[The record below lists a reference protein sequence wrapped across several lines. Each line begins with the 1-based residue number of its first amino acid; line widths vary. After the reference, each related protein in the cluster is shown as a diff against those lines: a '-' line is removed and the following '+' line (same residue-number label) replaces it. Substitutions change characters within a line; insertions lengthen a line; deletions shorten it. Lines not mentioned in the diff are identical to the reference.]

1 MSHKAQR
8 GIDMA
13 IRILRDPIVWE
24 RKGTGRSTTYKE
36 IADGLWP
43 PRVRLGPRAV
53 GTPEHEADAVIA
65 ARVAGKSDDEIR
77 ALVAQLVKKRANA
90 SP

>member
-1 MSHKAQR
+1 
-8 GIDMA
+8 MA
-13 IRILRDPIVWE
+13 MKILRDRIIWE

-36 IADGLWP
+36 IAEGLWP

-77 ALVAQLVKKRANA
+77 ALVRSLVAARSRSNA
-90 SP
+90 A